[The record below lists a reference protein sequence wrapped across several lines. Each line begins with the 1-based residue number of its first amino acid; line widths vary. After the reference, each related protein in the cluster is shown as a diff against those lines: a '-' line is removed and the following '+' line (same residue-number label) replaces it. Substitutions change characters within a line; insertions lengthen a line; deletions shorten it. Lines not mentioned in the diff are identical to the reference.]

1 VLVSPFGCLE
11 EEELRRR
18 FGGDCLETPF
28 GTICIANLPV
38 QLVDEYGLVAIDPD
52 GGGWQDLPAQKR
64 VFTPGCPPALT
75 ELLYRGDR
83 GLQVTAPDGM
93 TRPLLD
99 EPQISNPAWS
109 PDGQRIAVQQY
120 LHDHADIFVLDAAG
134 KVLQRLTA
142 PPSAL
147 EKAPNDVA
155 PAWSPDG
162 SYLVFL
168 SDRDGAWKLYR
179 MRSDGADQ
187 RLLAPGALSGL
198 AFVYD
203 FAAEKVAS
211 WSP

>member
-1 VLVSPFGCLE
+1 
-11 EEELRRR
+11 
-18 FGGDCLETPF
+18 
-28 GTICIANLPV
+28 
-38 QLVDEYGLVAIDPD
+38 
-52 GGGWQDLPAQKR
+52 
-64 VFTPGCPPALT
+64 
-75 ELLYRGDR
+75 
-83 GLQVTAPDGM
+83 
-93 TRPLLD
+93 
-99 EPQISNPAWS
+99 
-109 PDGQRIAVQQY
+109 
-120 LHDHADIFVLDAAG
+120 
-134 KVLQRLTA
+134 VLQRLTA

-147 EKAPNDVA
+147 EKAPNNVA

-162 SYLVFL
+162 SYIVFL